1 MFWYLQ
7 LALRQLFPSGKKHPS
22 FFFIVSVLGVT
33 LGVMIL
39 VIVQSVMGGFDHQHR
54 SKMVMTTGH
63 VDVRA
68 GGEIMYDGDKL
79 MEKIR
84 SFPEVDAAVPYA
96 QGLVML
102 SCNDH
107 PAFPVIT
114 GMDFSQKKQ
123 VVPIERLLI
132 DGSFSDIDDDSV
144 FLSAR
149 LAENIG
155 ASVGAYVDVYTPL
168 MIEKLKANEVMLP
181 RRLRV
186 CGIYE
191 TGWTPFDTNTMVSTL
206 PLMQDLYD
214 MQGGIHG
221 VAIRLKTD
229 SDAGAFDLA
238 DKLNKKLA
246 PPERAE
252 TWMELNRDFLWV
264 LAMEKNMMLFLLLF
278 IILVAAFAIS
288 VAQLL
293 TVLRKTREI
302 GLLEAMGARPRHL
315 ATLYCFQGFFIG
327 LCGTALG
334 CLAAVTALHYRD
346 GIVNFLSSI
355 TNSRAALVQF
365 YQFSQ
370 LPVYYDP
377 NDFYVISIATLVIS
391 TAAGLIP
398 ALRAAFMKPADALRS
413 E

>member
-1 MFWYLQ
+1 MFWYLH

-39 VIVQSVMGGFDHQHR
+39 VIVQSVMGGFDHEHR
-54 SKMVMTTGH
+54 AKMVMTTGH

-68 GGEIMYDGDKL
+68 GGEILYDGDKL
-79 MEKIR
+79 MKKIR
-84 SFPEVDAAVPYA
+84 SFPEVAAAVPYA

-107 PAFPVIT
+107 PAFPYIT
-114 GMDFSQKKQ
+114 GFDFSQKEQ
-123 VVPIERLLI
+123 VVPIEKLLI
-132 DGSFSDIDDDSV
+132 AGNYEDIDDDSV

-149 LAENIG
+149 LAQSIG
-155 ASVGAYVDVYTPL
+155 AYIGSEVDVYTPL

-181 RRLRV
+181 RHLRV

-191 TGWTPFDTNTMVSTL
+191 TGWTPFDTNTMVCTL
-206 PLMQDLYD
+206 SLMEDLYD

-229 SDAGAFDLA
+229 SDLA
-238 DKLNKKLA
+238 AVNFAEKLNDKLA
-246 PPERAE
+246 PPEHAE
-252 TWMELNRDFLWV
+252 TWMEMNRDFLWV
-264 LAMEKNMMLFLLLF
+264 LALEKNMMLFLLLF

-302 GLLEAMGARPRHL
+302 GLLEAMGAKPRHL

-327 LCGTALG
+327 LCGTAFG
-334 CLAAVTALHYRD
+334 FAAAVFSLHYRN
-346 GIVNFLSSI
+346 GIVDLLASL
-355 TNSRAALVQF
+355 THGQAALVQF
-365 YQFSQ
+365 YQFTQ

-377 NDFYVISIATLVIS
+377 HDFYVIGIATLVIS

-398 ALRAAFMKPADALRS
+398 ALRAAYMKPAEALRS

>member
-1 MFWYLQ
+1 
-7 LALRQLFPSGKKHPS
+7 
-22 FFFIVSVLGVT
+22 
-33 LGVMIL
+33 
-39 VIVQSVMGGFDHQHR
+39 
-54 SKMVMTTGH
+54 VMTTGH

-68 GGEIMYDGDKL
+68 GGNIIYDVDAL
-79 MEKIR
+79 MATIR
-84 SFPEVDAAVPYA
+84 AFPEVDAAVPYA

-102 SCNDH
+102 SCNEH
-107 PAFPVIT
+107 PAFPVIM

-123 VVPIERLLI
+123 VVPIERLLV
-132 DGSFSDIDDDSV
+132 DGKYSDMDDDSV

-149 LAENIG
+149 LADNIG
-155 ASVGAYVDVYTPL
+155 AYVGAYVDVYTPL

-181 RRLRV
+181 RHLRV
-186 CGIYE
+186 AGIYE
-191 TGWTPFDTNTMVSTL
+191 TGWTPFDTNTMVCTL
-206 PLMQDLYD
+206 SLMQDLYD
-214 MQGGIHG
+214 MGSGVHG

-238 DKLNKKLA
+238 DKLNDRLA

-264 LAMEKNMMLFLLLF
+264 LALEKNMMLFLLLF

-302 GLLEAMGARPRHL
+302 GLLEAMGAKPRHL

-334 CLAAVTALHYRD
+334 CVGAVTSLHYRD
-346 GIVNFLSSI
+346 GIVNFLAQV
-355 TNSRAALVQF
+355 TGGRAALVQF
-365 YQFSQ
+365 YQFTQ

-377 NDFYVISIATLVIS
+377 HDFYVISVATLLIS

-398 ALRAAFMKPADALRS
+398 ALRAAYMKPAEALRS